1 MPNIVSLFS
10 GRGGLDLGVE
20 QRGYNTIWANDFRHE
35 VCETFRNHFGN
46 VIMRTL
52 VKVVAKR
59 DTAVPT
65 LNFPTARPQFN
76 IYRVRRLEHFF
87 KRRDMNRASHYE
99 KLLLFLWLS

>member
-10 GRGGLDLGVE
+10 GCGGLDLGFE

-35 VCETFRNHFGN
+35 ACETFRNHFGN

-52 VKVVAKR
+52 VEVVAKR
-59 DTAVPT
+59 DTAVPI
-65 LNFPTARPQFN
+65 LNFPTARPQFDVH
-76 IYRVRRLEHFF
+76 RVRRLEHFF